1 MGMKTP
7 PSCLDLPPPE
17 LPDSVQPGGFGLFV
31 RLELLWGRVRRAWL
45 RKFCPRH
52 VEYWMSRRLGH
63 CEKFADNVI
72 DPRDLK
78 FIRNVCGYSFNP
90 TDDVYR
96 KRDSLGFARYGFAEL
111 VGFSLILGFLTTAA
125 TVLAVTV
132 SAWFLV
138 LSTLVVFLWLEVL
151 WFFRDP
157 ERQPPVDPSAV
168 LSPADGTVSHV
179 ETVDEP
185 GMGPDTLRIS
195 IFLSI
200 FNVHGNRVPRT
211 ATVEQVV
218 YFRGRF
224 LDARHADC
232 AKQNEQLWAD
242 FRDAATG
249 EPFRVKQI
257 SGAIARRIVCRLKPG
272 DTVTAGERFGM
283 IKFGSRTDFLVSA
296 SQVKETL
303 VKVGDKVRGGVTV
316 LARYK

>member
-1 MGMKTP
+1 MKTP
-7 PSCLDLPPPE
+7 PSVLDLPPPE
-17 LPDSVQPGGFGLFV
+17 LPTSVQPGGFGLFV
-31 RLELLWGRVRRAWL
+31 RLELLWGRVRRAFL
-45 RKFCPRH
+45 
-52 VEYWMSRRLGH
+52 RRLRPGH
-63 CEKFADNVI
+63 VRFWLARRRGRCDRFTDDVI

-78 FIRNVCGYSFNP
+78 FIRNVCGYSFDP
-90 TDDVYR
+90 DDDVYR
-96 KRDSLGFARYGFAEL
+96 RRESLGFARYGYAEL
-111 VGFSLILGFLTTAA
+111 VGFSVILGALAA
-125 TVLAVTV
+125 AASVLAVTV

-138 LSTLVVFLWLEVL
+138 LSSVAVFLWLEVL

-157 ERQPPVDPSAV
+157 ERLPPDDPSAV

-200 FNVHGNRVPRT
+200 FNVHGNRAPR
-211 ATVEQVV
+211 AGTVEQVV

-242 FRDAATG
+242 FRDQATG
-249 EPFRVKQI
+249 LPFRVKQI

-272 DTVTAGERFGM
+272 DEMAAGDRYGM
-283 IKFGSRTDFLVSA
+283 IKFGSRTDLLIPGGR
-296 SQVKETL
+296 VKETL
-303 VKVGDKVRGGVTV
+303 VKVGDRVRGGVTI
-316 LARYK
+316 LARCK